1 MGQMGLTLGLQ
12 TTVMNIAVIG
22 NRVLGALTLTLFT
35 LLTLLK
41 RLTLLALGK
50 YSTLS
55 PSLTGS
61 CHFYHRQ
68 VI

>member
-1 MGQMGLTLGLQ
+1 MGHTLGLQ
-12 TTVMNIAVIG
+12 TAVMSIAVIG

-50 YSTLS
+50 YS
-55 PSLTGS
+55 
-61 CHFYHRQ
+61 
-68 VI
+68 V